1 MKILLLFNS
10 EVSSS
15 TLIENLATHDKKKKK
30 KKKKKNPKTLN

>member
-30 KKKKKNPKTLN
+30 KKKKKPKTLN